1 MSGGS
6 IEELGPG
13 SVGVVGIGEGVF
25 VVCGVGIC
33 DVVWRGGCDLI
44 EIFASCMC
52 NGVVSSDSGKAS
64 LSVGVTVVLMRR
76 RPGNVGRFVVHLV
89 SDLVKKVKLGS
100 LGAAILLIGE
110 LESNNA
116 VSEPILT

>member
-1 MSGGS
+1 VSGGN

-13 SVGVVGIGEGVF
+13 SDGVVGIGEGVF

-33 DVVWRGGCDLI
+33 DVVWRGRCDLD
-44 EIFASCMC
+44 EVFASCMC

-76 RPGNVGRFVVHLV
+76 RPRNVDRYVVHLV
-89 SDLVKKVKLGS
+89 NGFVKKVKLGS
-100 LGAAILLIGE
+100 LGAVILLIDE
-110 LESNNA
+110 LESNNGA
-116 VSEPILT
+116 S